1 MAERASLIW
10 ADGPSSA
17 PYEPE
22 KSRIRAWALGV
33 EQQFSLVNSPLSYLA
48 TGDGTTN
55 DAVKYA
61 AAEAANDNI
70 FLPSDNVFNLG
81 SALPSKPVYGPGKI
95 KMGSLT
101 LGGYQMDVEADR
113 GNIFFSPGLY
123 YDPPINTSSPVI
135 GNTTPPTISGIQRY
149 SNVFITP
156 GSSSYVKDRMWRN
169 TVVGEGAFRIMEDAE
184 RTEGYGNSAFGFARY
199 SERNTGIGTLV
210 MQWLGQKLDRDTT
223 SYYTHDI
230 WYNGGVTIND
240 SAWNYESLATQ
251 DPTGTL
257 RATLLA
263 YTDWAT
269 SRDDVA
275 NNVAVGRDSILH
287 LLKGVN
293 NTGVGYR
300 AGQKGIRVSNNSWY
314 GYRAGQDNLWGNENA
329 GFGTSSGFCNQIGT
343 GNSYFGHAAG
353 SGLNGG
359 DNNLI
364 MGRNAGVQTTLIQA
378 NGNVWLGRDAGR
390 GLNVNTDDKFILQNL
405 STRTPL
411 LSGDFATFRLGV
423 NIAFGD
429 IKGTLHVRTSYFG
442 ADVAANAGADELIVE
457 NAGAAG
463 ISIRTPNTAVGS
475 LLFADPEGSGQ
486 GGLQYTH
493 TGDILSL
500 RAGNANRVN
509 ITNTGIGFNGNTAL
523 AKPTLAVAATDA
535 ATTQALANS
544 IRTALI
550 NYGLAA

>member
-1 MAERASLIW
+1 
-10 ADGPSSA
+10 
-17 PYEPE
+17 
-22 KSRIRAWALGV
+22 
-33 EQQFSLVNSPLSYLA
+33 
-48 TGDGTTN
+48 
-55 DAVKYA
+55 
-61 AAEAANDNI
+61 
-70 FLPSDNVFNLG
+70 
-81 SALPSKPVYGPGKI
+81 
-95 KMGSLT
+95 
-101 LGGYQMDVEADR
+101 
-113 GNIFFSPGLY
+113 
-123 YDPPINTSSPVI
+123 
-135 GNTTPPTISGIQRY
+135 
-149 SNVFITP
+149 
-156 GSSSYVKDRMWRN
+156 MWRN
-169 TVVGEGAFRIMEDAE
+169 TVVGAGAFRIMEDAE
-184 RTEGYGNSAFGFARY
+184 RTEAFGNSAFGFARY
-199 SERNTGIGTLV
+199 SERNTGVGTLV
-210 MQWLGQKLDRDTT
+210 MQWLGQNLRRDNANF
-223 SYYTHDI
+223 YTHDI

-240 SAWNYESLATQ
+240 PAWNYESLKTN

-257 RATLLA
+257 QATLVA

-269 SRDDVA
+269 TRDDVA

-329 GFGTSSGFCNQIGT
+329 GFGTSSGFCNQIGN

-359 DNNLI
+359 DNNI
-364 MGRNAGVQTTLIQA
+364 IIGRNAGVQTTLIQA
-378 NGNVWLGRDAGR
+378 NGNVWIGRDAGR

-411 LSGDFATFRLGV
+411 LSGDFATPRLGV

-429 IKGTLHVRTSYFG
+429 LKGTLHVRTGYFG
-442 ADVAANAGADELIVE
+442 ADVAANAGADELVVE

-475 LLFADPEGSGQ
+475 LLFADAEGSGQ

-509 ITNTGIGFNGNTAL
+509 ITNTGIGFNGNTAIV
-523 AKPTLAVAATDA
+523 KPTLAAAATDA
-535 ATTQALANS
+535 TTTQALANS
-544 IRTALI
+544 MRTAFI